1 MPAVIVEGPR
11 GCGKTWTARRF
22 AGSAVYLD
30 EHVDA
35 TLTAGMSS
43 TSILDGE
50 VPRLIDEWQL
60 APSIWN
66 PVRRACDSRGQ
77 RGQFI
82 LTGSA
87 DPPDDITRHSGAG
100 RIVRVRMR
108 PMSLHESGESDG
120 TVSLEALL
128 DGRECAAADPGLS
141 LGDVFELAC
150 RGGWPYA
157 LDSSPHTAA
166 DAARAYLGEISRTDM
181 SRVDG
186 VRRDPRRVQRLVE
199 SIARN
204 VATEVKRTV
213 LAADTAEPGDAPL
226 GRRTVSEYLGALSR
240 LFVVEEVPAWR
251 THIASRAKARR
262 SPKVHLV
269 DPSLTAAVLNTGVDG
284 LLGDL
289 SFAGRFFES
298 MVLRDLQ
305 VYAQSIR
312 CTVSHYRDSD
322 NLEVDAIIE
331 HPDRRWAAVE
341 IKLGGR
347 EAIEHAAR
355 TLLRL
360 REKLDL
366 ARVGE
371 PARLVVVTATGFAY
385 QRRDG
390 VCVAPLMS
398 LGP

>member
-1 MPAVIVEGPR
+1 MDENVIASGVLTPAGYRPRVVDAEMHRALRTMPAVIVEGPR

-43 TSILDGE
+43 ASILGGE

-128 DGRECAAADPGLS
+128 DGRECAAADPGFS

-157 LDSSPHTAA
+157 LDSAPHTAA

-181 SRVDG
+181 SRVDVARQTRLG
-186 VRRDPRRVQRLVE
+186 PRG
-199 SIARN
+199 
-204 VATEVKRTV
+204 RT
-213 LAADTAEPGDAPL
+213 G
-226 GRRTVSEYLGALSR
+226 
-240 LFVVEEVPAWR
+240 
-251 THIASRAKARR
+251 KAR
-262 SPKVHLV
+262 
-269 DPSLTAAVLNTGVDG
+269 
-284 LLGDL
+284 
-289 SFAGRFFES
+289 GRH
-298 MVLRDLQ
+298 RHR
-305 VYAQSIR
+305 IR
-312 CTVSHYRDSD
+312 
-322 NLEVDAIIE
+322 L
-331 HPDRRWAAVE
+331 
-341 IKLGGR
+341 
-347 EAIEHAAR
+347 
-355 TLLRL
+355 
-360 REKLDL
+360 
-366 ARVGE
+366 
-371 PARLVVVTATGFAY
+371 PA
-385 QRRDG
+385 QRR
-390 VCVAPLMS
+390 CMHRSTHVARPLNNTLS
-398 LGP
+398 PIQITHPSTQKSDVGGTSIPHTRSKSPSQH